1 MDTIY
6 LADLV
11 DLLDSL
17 LQLGAAALSL
27 AAAVVVVRAGRS
39 GRQRDD
45 RS

>member
-1 MDTIY
+1 MDTIP

-11 DLLDSL
+11 DLLDGL

-27 AAAVVVVRAGRS
+27 AAAVVVARAGRRS

-45 RS
+45 

>member
-1 MDTIY
+1 MESPS

-11 DLLDSL
+11 DLVDGL

-27 AAAVVVVRAGRS
+27 AAAVVVARTGRRS

-45 RS
+45 